1 MAQPG
6 LSDLVLQALA
16 ALHSPEANQRREA
29 VQFLEQVLCGREA
42 KHALSEPQ
50 SSCPADSLGST
61 FQSVHAAPSSMKGSV
76 RWHSLPRSCPEGYC

>member
-50 SSCPADSLGST
+50 SSCPADGLGST
-61 FQSVHAAPSSMKGSV
+61 VQSVHGAPVPVPSSMKGSV
-76 RWHSLPRSCPEGYC
+76 RRHS